1 MSNVVALKS
10 GGQIAGIVPQ
20 TIEEVFRL
28 AKCIAVSGLAPQN
41 MNTPEQITV
50 AIMTGLEIGLPP
62 MFAIQKIAVI
72 NGRPSIWGDAVPA
85 LLWSKGFKLREWV
98 EGVGDDRVA
107 HCEVTRPD
115 GEKIERT
122 YSVKQA
128 IKAGLWQTQEK
139 VKRRSKDG
147 SFYEKDNDS
156 PWFRFQERMLPMRA
170 RGYASRDG
178 AADALA
184 GLYLTEELQ
193 RGPMRDITPSKS
205 ETLEIPEDEVPPK
218 QLAEPTPEEEPDEPL
233 ADADGFIAKLE
244 EDLAL
249 CTSAEELAEIAD
261 ANADMI
267 SRLPK
272 PQKAKAAAMLKE
284 AAE

>member
-1 MSNVVALKS
+1 MSTNVAQLRA

-20 TIEEVFRL
+20 SIEEVFRL
-28 AKCIAVSGLAPQN
+28 AKCISVTGLAPQG

-72 NGRPSIWGDAVPA
+72 NGRPAIWGDAVPA
-85 LLWSKGFKLREWV
+85 LLWSKGFKLREWI
-98 EGVGDDRVA
+98 EGNDNDRVA

-115 GEKIERT
+115 GTKIERT

-128 IKAGLWQTQEK
+128 IKAGLWQVQEK
-139 VKRRSKDG
+139 VKRKSKDG
-147 SFYEKDNDS
+147 GYYEKDNDS

-178 AADALA
+178 AADALS
-184 GLYLTEELQ
+184 GLYLAEELQ
-193 RGPMRDITPSKS
+193 SPPMRDVTPIQSA
-205 ETLEIPEDEVPPK
+205 TLEIPDF
-218 QLAEPTPEEEPDEPL
+218 DEPQEPQAIEEQDEPI
-233 ADADGFIAKLE
+233 ADADGFLAKLA
-244 EDLAL
+244 DDIAL
-249 CTSAEELAEIAD
+249 CDTLDEVEEIKESNAGMIA
-261 ANADMI
+261 
-267 SRLPK
+267 RLPK
-272 PQKAKAAAMLKE
+272 KQKAKAEKMLKD

>member
-1 MSNVVALKS
+1 MSTNVVALKA

-28 AKCIAVSGLAPQN
+28 AKCISVTGLAPQG

-72 NGRPSIWGDAVPA
+72 NGRPAIWGDAVPA
-85 LLWSKGFKLREWV
+85 LLWSNGFKLREWI
-98 EGVGDDRVA
+98 EGTDNDRVA

-115 GEKIERT
+115 GTKIERT

-128 IKAGLWQTQEK
+128 IKAGLWQVQEK
-139 VKRRSKDG
+139 VKRKSKDG
-147 SFYEKDNDS
+147 GYYEKDNDS

-178 AADALA
+178 AADALS
-184 GLYLTEELQ
+184 GLYIAEELQ
-193 RGPMRDITPSKS
+193 QPPMRDVTPAKS
-205 ETLEIPEDEVPPK
+205 APLEIPDFGDEPLSPV
-218 QLAEPTPEEEPDEPL
+218 AEEPDEPI
-233 ADADGFIAKLE
+233 ADADGFIAKLKDDIE
-244 EDLAL
+244 F
-249 CTSAEELAEIAD
+249 CTSAEELAEVSE

-267 SRLPK
+267 ARLPE
-272 PQKAKAAAMLKE
+272 AKRKQAEQMLKD

>member
-1 MSNVVALKS
+1 MSTNVAQLRA

-20 TIEEVFRL
+20 SIEEVFRL
-28 AKCIAVSGLAPQN
+28 AKCISVTGLAPQG

-72 NGRPSIWGDAVPA
+72 NGRPAIWGDAVPA
-85 LLWSKGFKLREWV
+85 LLWSKGFKLREWI
-98 EGVGDDRVA
+98 EGNDNDRVA

-115 GEKIERT
+115 GTKIERT

-128 IKAGLWQTQEK
+128 IKAGLWQVQEK
-139 VKRRSKDG
+139 VKRKSKDG
-147 SFYEKDNDS
+147 GYYEKDNDS

-178 AADALA
+178 AADALS
-184 GLYLTEELQ
+184 GLYLAEELQ
-193 RGPMRDITPSKS
+193 SPPMRDVTPIQSAP
-205 ETLEIPEDEVPPK
+205 LEIPDF
-218 QLAEPTPEEEPDEPL
+218 DEPQAIQEQDEPI
-233 ADADGFIAKLE
+233 ADADGYIAKLK
-244 EDLAL
+244 DDIDF
-249 CTSAEELAEIAD
+249 CTSAEELAEVAESNASMIA
-261 ANADMI
+261 
-267 SRLPK
+267 RLPEAK
-272 PQKAKAAAMLKE
+272 QKIAEQMLKE